1 MSEDCA
7 ACAWGIDLEHIDG
20 CECAARIRALEATI
34 VSLERQVPHGGIVSA
49 LEKRIREEEARVKE
63 LDASNDSRSV
73 ALFEMAEEVGK
84 ATARAE
90 KAEAELA
97 ARFCP
102 DCNFLHPEHGRAAGR
117 ESGRGGTETSGREPA
132 QDTGA
137 AAKSAAHIESGE
149 ALERRGWDAA
159 AKSAARRSAVP
170 PPRER

>member
-90 KAEAELA
+90 KVEAALKQLE
-97 ARFCP
+97 
-102 DCNFLHPEHGRAAGR
+102 DMWRAAGR

-149 ALERRGWDAA
+149 ALERRGWEPIP
-159 AKSAARRSAVP
+159 KSAARRSAVP

>member
-90 KAEAELA
+90 KVEAALKQLE
-97 ARFCP
+97 
-102 DCNFLHPEHGRAAGR
+102 DMWRAAGR

-137 AAKSAAHIESGE
+137 AAKSAA
-149 ALERRGWDAA
+149 
-159 AKSAARRSAVP
+159 RRSAVP